1 MSREIKRAT
10 RVSGRIREELSLLV
24 RGLRDPRVEG
34 VIVSR
39 VEVTDDL
46 SFVRAFVRRDL
57 GANEHEQ
64 KQLVR
69 ALDNAVGKLRGELT
83 RAVGLRSAPG
93 IRFHYDEGIDAQNR
107 VEEILR
113 EIKSEGGQGG

>member
-1 MSREIKRAT
+1 MSREIKRST
-10 RVSGRIREELSLLV
+10 RVSGRIREELSLLL

-34 VIVSR
+34 VLVTR

-46 SFVRAFVRRDL
+46 SFVRVFVRRDV
-57 GANEHEQ
+57 GADEREQ

-69 ALDNAVGKLRGELT
+69 ALDNASGKLRGELT

-93 IRFHYDEGIDAQNR
+93 LRFLYDEGIDAQSR
-107 VEEILR
+107 VEELLR
-113 EIKSEGGQGG
+113 EIKADSDRG

>member
-107 VEEILR
+107 VEELLR

>member
-39 VEVTDDL
+39 VEVTEDL

-107 VEEILR
+107 VEELLR
-113 EIKSEGGQGG
+113 EIKTDGGQGS